1 MTGPLPGIRGRRRED
16 AWIEAEVA
24 AIERVLRER
33 GTLDVRELRAATE
46 SRFWGPGRFAAALD
60 RARRTGRVRREGRR
74 RYTLPG

>member
-46 SRFWGPGRFAAALD
+46 SRFWATP
-60 RARRTGRVRREGRR
+60 ARRRPRTRQR
-74 RYTLPG
+74 